1 MKLPK
6 NMQGTGKVTCLYTS
20 ADDWA
25 NNEEEDMEDEEEDE
39 DDEAGGDSEARKARP
54 SADRIQ
60 KKAHMN
66 IIFIGHVGKNY
77 CVSSAFAVFCI

>member
-1 MKLPK
+1 M
-6 NMQGTGKVTCLYTS
+6 YTS

-25 NNEEEDMEDEEEDE
+25 NNEEEDIGDEDE
-39 DDEAGGDSEARKARP
+39 DDEAAGDSEVKKARP

-77 CVSSAFAVFCI
+77 FVLQHLQCFV